1 MPSLFKAAV
10 THLHTRTLSTL
21 FSLNLGE
28 CESDLSEED
37 VSRREAGGN
46 AGAGFLQRANDGAV
60 HQLRLLAVVVLQRHG
75 CRQLL
80 RVLAQQ
86 QARGHARRAHRRR
99 RQPVQEPGLR
109 EGAGEP
115 LLIIPAP
122 R

>member
-1 MPSLFKAAV
+1 M
-10 THLHTRTLSTL
+10 
-21 FSLNLGE
+21 GE

-37 VSRREAGGN
+37 VGRREAGGD

-86 QARGHARRAHRRR
+86 QARGHARRAHRHR

-109 EGAGEP
+109 GGGGA
-115 LLIIPAP
+115 LLIVPAAQ
-122 R
+122 